1 MTIFLTFIAVIGM
14 SFLMAYKLD
23 KLTKDLSLEK
33 QNND

>member
-1 MTIFLTFIAVIGM
+1 MTVFLTFTAVIGTL
-14 SFLMAYKLD
+14 FLMAYKLD

>member
-1 MTIFLTFIAVIGM
+1 MTVFLTFIAAIGM